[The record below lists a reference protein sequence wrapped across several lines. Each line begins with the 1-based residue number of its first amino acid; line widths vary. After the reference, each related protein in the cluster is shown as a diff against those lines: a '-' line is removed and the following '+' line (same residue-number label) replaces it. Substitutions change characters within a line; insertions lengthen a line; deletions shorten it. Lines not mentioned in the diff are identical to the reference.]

1 MLQTSFNT
9 MTSANESSNVEN
21 GHGHGVAPQQDSPSA
36 RSDVQ
41 NMLAS
46 LGVKEPRD
54 ITLLSEDDLRG
65 AGMNLV
71 DARRVLKEA
80 RENVD
85 MESQR
90 SAEPPTQLKLSAGQ
104 QAMVDLNNTA
114 LIRADRNP
122 VQMMLS
128 AILAGI
134 MLSWGG
140 ALYVVLA
147 AGTKAFWAEAPGL
160 HSLISAAV
168 FPMGL
173 TGILLTGS
181 DLLTSNMM
189 YGTMPF
195 ATMDPRRENMRKFL
209 SSCKLLS
216 ISFVGNFLS
225 CALMAAYISPM
236 VVTSEA
242 ATNFVVAVAEKKV
255 AGGLGIRFARA
266 IAANWLVNIA
276 VFQAA
281 CVKSAHGKMIVL
293 WLPIT
298 AFVACGFEH
307 SVANMFLVPL
317 GMYNG
322 ADVSVGDFLGKN
334 LFLVIFGNAIG
345 AGIGVGWLH
354 WYAMVPTNYWVL
366 TGHKRNN

>member
-1 MLQTSFNT
+1 MALVFEKDGNPGATS
-9 MTSANESSNVEN
+9 MQQIDKKEDAQQKRSVE
-21 GHGHGVAPQQDSPSA
+21 
-36 RSDVQ
+36 DV
-41 NMLAS
+41 
-46 LGVKEPRD
+46 
-54 ITLLSEDDLRG
+54 
-65 AGMNLV
+65 
-71 DARRVLKEA
+71 
-80 RENVD
+80 
-85 MESQR
+85 ESQR
-90 SAEPPTQLKLSAGQ
+90 SAEPPVELKLSAGQ
-104 QAMVDLNNTA
+104 QAMVNLNNTA
-114 LIRADRNP
+114 LTRADRGP

-147 AGTKAFWAEAPGL
+147 AGTKAYWSEAPGL

-189 YGTMPF
+189 YGTLPF
-195 ATMDPRRENMRKFL
+195 ATFDPRRESPRKLL
-209 SSCKLLS
+209 SSCKLLA

-236 VVTSEA
+236 VVTSDYA
-242 ATNFVVAVAEKKV
+242 VDFVVAVAEKKV

-281 CVKSAHGKMIVL
+281 CVSSAHGKMIVL

-307 SVANMFLVPL
+307 SVANMFLIPL

-334 LFLVIFGNAIG
+334 LFLVMLGNAIG
-345 AGIGVGWLH
+345 AGIGVGWLQWH
-354 WYAMVPTNYWVL
+354 AMVPTNYWVL